1 MFHVSLAAIS
11 IAFAALR
18 FILPFT
24 GEFNRKHVFRD
35 VLHMQIGLV
44 FGFALVYQSM
54 LMFWTGLFLLIVVQ
68 YKIVFTN
75 PFNFLD
81 AYKNGAHLFIGILFG
96 FAVLAGDLVIG
107 LFAGVLVSIE
117 VVAFLMSVGNREPS
131 RLNKPAADLNDA
143 GENPKK
149 SAQIRHVFR

>member
-1 MFHVSLAAIS
+1 MFHVSMAAIS

-24 GEFNRKHVFRD
+24 GDLNRRHVFRD
-35 VLHMQIGLV
+35 VLHLQIGLV
-44 FGFALVYQSM
+44 FGFALAHQSM
-54 LMFWTGLFLLIVVQ
+54 PMFWTALCLLIVVQ

-75 PFNFLD
+75 PFNHLD

-96 FAVLAGDLVIG
+96 FAFLAGDLVIG

-117 VVAFLMSVGNREPS
+117 VVAFLMSVWNREPS
-131 RLNKPAADLNDA
+131 RLSKPAAGLNDA
-143 GENPKK
+143 GENPRK

>member
-1 MFHVSLAAIS
+1 MFHVSMAAIS

-24 GEFNRKHVFRD
+24 GDLNRRHVFRD
-35 VLHMQIGLV
+35 VLHLQIGLV
-44 FGFALVYQSM
+44 FGFALAHQSM
-54 LMFWTGLFLLIVVQ
+54 PMFWIALCLLIVVQ

-75 PFNFLD
+75 PFSYLD
-81 AYKNGAHLFIGILFG
+81 AYKNGAHLFIGILLG
-96 FAVLAGDLVIG
+96 FAFLTGDLVVG
-107 LFAGVLVSIE
+107 LFAGVLVSVE
-117 VVAFLMSVGNREPS
+117 VVAFLMNGNREPS

-143 GENPKK
+143 GENPRK